1 MSFDKDCHKDVQ
13 KRVASLVLVG
23 CMFVLSGALYAI
35 SRTTDGVGL
44 YLVASL
50 CVVPSF
56 MTSLLLLVY
65 VANKFRRV
73 RENAILA
80 ALDWDTPGE

>member
-23 CMFVLSGALYAI
+23 CMFVLSGVLYAI
-35 SRTTDGVGL
+35 SRTTGSVGVHLMTSL
-44 YLVASL
+44 YALVA
-50 CVVPSF
+50 F
-56 MTSLLLLVY
+56 MTALLLLVY

-73 RENAILA
+73 QENAILA
-80 ALDWDTPGE
+80 PLDWDIPGE